1 MDDARRSVEHVIVR
15 FHTGKGKDRRSMED
29 REIHTEKITTTIT
42 DRGMLIVMRGKGRRR
57 QETRHG
63 NFVEICTRNQ
73 EPGHGRRVMS

>member
-1 MDDARRSVEHVIVR
+1 MTYPISMTIEESGWREKVSGTRDRMR

-42 DRGMLIVMRGKGRRR
+42 DRGMLIVMRGKGRRK

-63 NFVEICTRNQ
+63 NFVEICT
-73 EPGHGRRVMS
+73 